1 MTEELNSTGY
11 GPGRDVPGRSGRLI
25 FDGDEQKMLAM
36 GSQIPWLYEIKKVER
51 GSCVRELGCGS

>member
-11 GPGRDVPGRSGRLI
+11 GPRRDVSGRSGRLI
-25 FDGDEQKMLAM
+25 FEMSKTMLAM
-36 GSQIPWLYEIKKVER
+36 GGQIPWPHEIEKVER